1 MLPSS
6 CCRIIINTI
15 NHKALTGSTI
25 KIITAP
31 NAVPINAP
39 TSGINAVNPINVD
52 IIVAYG
58 IENIF
63 IPIKHNKPIII
74 ASVSCPVTNLEKVTP
89 AILAILKIDL
99 TVSSFK

>member
-1 MLPSS
+1 MPP
-6 CCRIIINTI
+6 
-15 NHKALTGSTI
+15 K
-25 KIITAP
+25 
-31 NAVPINAP
+31 AVPINAP
-39 TSGINAVNPINVD
+39 TSGIKAVKPTNVD

-74 ASVSCPVTNLEKVTP
+74 ASVSCPVTNFEKVTF
-89 AILAILKIDL
+89 ANLAIFKIDF